1 MSEKPTLRSFQ
12 DIRDVASETIQQ
24 VRNRDIT
31 ADQVKG
37 IQGLLTLA
45 VETIVKEEAINRA
58 LVANTGGVPGVPA
71 TTTPPPKGPKTTEGT
86 FILNLNVNS
95 QEPSRVIDV
104 QAHSPVYEIDDTEDA
119 PEPQPLDIRV
129 LAGQQMTAARAATV
143 DVKESNRN
151 ALLQR
156 LRAPRG

>member
-45 VETIVKEEAINRA
+45 AETIVKEEAINRA
-58 LVANTGGVPGVPA
+58 LVANTSSVPGVPS

-86 FILNLNVNS
+86 FILNLNVNN

-104 QAHSPVYEIDDTEDA
+104 QAHSPVYEIDDAEDA
-119 PEPQPLDIRV
+119 SDPPPLDIRV

-143 DVKESNRN
+143 DVKENNRS

>member
-1 MSEKPTLRSFQ
+1 VSEKPTLRSFQ

-24 VRNRDIT
+24 VRDRDIT
-31 ADQVKG
+31 TDQVKG

-45 VETIVKEEAINRA
+45 AETIVKEETLNRA
-58 LVANTGGVPGVPA
+58 LLANTSNVPGVSA

-104 QAHSPVYEIDDTEDA
+104 QAHSPVYEIDDTEDV

-143 DVKESNRN
+143 DVKENNRN